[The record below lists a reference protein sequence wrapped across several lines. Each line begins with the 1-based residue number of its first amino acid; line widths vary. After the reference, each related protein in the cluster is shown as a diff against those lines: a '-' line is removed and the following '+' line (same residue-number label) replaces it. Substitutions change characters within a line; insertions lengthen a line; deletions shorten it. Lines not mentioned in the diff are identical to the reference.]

1 MSLSKEQ
8 QRVYE
13 WLSDDLSLPVFAEA
27 YKGSVLFIQQK
38 PAGYITFVAHM
49 GRDMMN
55 GLAAA
60 VQGVDRK
67 QVQYVQLVNNF
78 QDDWLDEWR
87 CDNKLLTYENI
98 NSYSIP
104 AKVCQKISTLI
115 DEHKSGRRR
124 SADTSG
130 LFFST
135 FLDYSDIKKIPGNL
149 ISEWEAAKAWFFRH
163 AHLRD
168 KPFHAETDNDLV
180 KHFNC
185 LDGYLHIAASS
196 QYDRLKDL
204 NEILDATNQ

>member
-1 MSLSKEQ
+1 MALSNEQ
-8 QRVYE
+8 QRIYE
-13 WLSDDLSLPVFAEA
+13 WLAKDLSLTVFAEA
-27 YKGSVLFIQQK
+27 YKGSVLFMQQK
-38 PAGYITFVAHM
+38 PAGHISFVAHM

-60 VQGVDRK
+60 VRGVERK
-67 QVQYVQLVNNF
+67 QVQYVQLVDSF

-87 CDNKLLTYENI
+87 CGNELLADEDI
-98 NSYSIP
+98 ISHSIP
-104 AKVCQKISTLI
+104 ANVCHKISTLV
-115 DEHKSGRRR
+115 DEHKSGRKR

-135 FLDYSDIKKIPGNL
+135 FLDYSDIDKIPNNL
-149 ISEWEAAKAWFFRH
+149 ISEWKATKDWFLRH

-168 KPFHAETDNDLV
+168 KPFCAETDDDLI

-185 LDGYLHIAASS
+185 LDRYLHIAASS

-204 NEILDATNQ
+204 NEILDATNR